1 MASDIN
7 HKIVKKIIAA
17 YTKITGND
25 KLMLYDISYVKY
37 QLLKKHDSYELLE
50 MNNTEFKKELM
61 KIIKR

>member
-1 MASDIN
+1 MAPDKN
-7 HKIVKKIIAA
+7 HNIVKKIVTA
-17 YTKITGND
+17 YAKITDND

-37 QLLKKHDSYELLE
+37 QLLKKHSSYELLE